1 MQDLMKGKRGLIM
14 GVAND
19 HSIAWGI
26 AKTLTRR
33 APSLPSPIRAKRSAS
48 ASSRWRSRSV
58 PILVLPCDVEDIA
71 SVDAVFAALR
81 EKWGGLDFLVHAIAF
96 SDKNELKGRYAD
108 TTRENFSRTMLIS
121 CFSFTEIARRAAE
134 LMPDTGG
141 AMITLTFG
149 GSTRVMPNYNVM
161 GVAKAALEASVRYLA
176 ADFGPRGIRVNAIS
190 AGPVRTLA
198 GSGIGDARA
207 MFAFQQKHSP
217 LGRGVT
223 LDELGGSALY
233 LLSDLVR
240 RRHRRDPLRRFRL
253 QRHLDAAAGRAE
265 GGVSDAL
272 PSTASARGL
281 RERGPM
287 TDSASHRADLH
298 GVHSRNAPVT
308 ITPPRSSPR
317 AGTPGAPCSARYR
330 RRMTAATASS

>member
-14 GVAND
+14 GIAND

-26 AKTLTRR
+26 AKTLAAQGAELAFTYQGE
-33 APSLPSPIRAKRSAS
+33 ALGKRVRPLAEQLK
-48 ASSRWRSRSV
+48 V
-58 PILVLPCDVEDIA
+58 DLVLPCDVESLD
-71 SVDAVFAALR
+71 SVDSVFATLR

-121 CFSFTEIARRAAE
+121 CFSFTELAKRAAE
-134 LMPDTGG
+134 LMPETGG
-141 AMITLTFG
+141 TMITLTFG
-149 GSTRVMPNYNVM
+149 GSVRVMPNYNVM

-176 ADFGPRGIRVNAIS
+176 ADFGTRGIRINAIS

-207 MFAFQQKHSP
+207 MFAFQQRHSP

-233 LLSDLVR
+233 LLSELS
-240 RRHRRDPLRRFRL
+240 
-253 QRHLDAAAGRAE
+253 
-265 GGVSDAL
+265 GGV
-272 PSTASARGL
+272 TG
-281 RERGPM
+281 EVHYV
-287 TDSASHRADLH
+287 DSGYNVISMPRPEELKD
-298 GVHSRNAPVT
+298 RN
-308 ITPPRSSPR
+308 
-317 AGTPGAPCSARYR
+317 
-330 RRMTAATASS
+330 

>member
-14 GVAND
+14 GIAND

-26 AKTLTRR
+26 AKTLAAQGAELAFTYQGEALGKRVR
-33 APSLPSPIRAKRSAS
+33 PLAQSLH
-48 ASSRWRSRSV
+48 V
-58 PILVLPCDVEDIA
+58 DTVLPCDVENLE
-71 SVDAVFAALR
+71 SVDSVFNSLR
-81 EKWGGLDFLVHAIAF
+81 DKWGGLDFLVHAIAF
-96 SDKNELKGRYAD
+96 SDKSELKGRYAD

-121 CFSFTEIARRAAE
+121 CFSFTELARRAAE
-134 LMPDTGG
+134 LMPETGG

-149 GSTRVMPNYNVM
+149 GSVRVMPNYNVM

-198 GSGIGDARA
+198 GSGIGDART

-233 LLSDLVR
+233 LLSELS
-240 RRHRRDPLRRFRL
+240 
-253 QRHLDAAAGRAE
+253 
-265 GGVSDAL
+265 GGV
-272 PSTASARGL
+272 TG
-281 RERGPM
+281 EVHYV
-287 TDSASHRADLH
+287 DSGYNVISM
-298 GVHSRNAPVT
+298 
-308 ITPPRSSPR
+308 PRPEELK
-317 AGTPGAPCSARYR
+317 GNNH
-330 RRMTAATASS
+330 